1 MANKPKTTLEL
12 LKEWTLANIRHK
24 DLLRKEI
31 VEIEQDKQGW
41 EFVVHSTKGD
51 RFYCVAVKADF
62 EAIVKKAEN
71 RQLFIV
77 VPNTKENL
85 AALNSG
91 WSQLSKLDNF
101 CVYFVNPYSLSEKFW
116 TVCPALHE
124 KIADRATLKKGL
136 EAMFSTV
143 EPFVETPHNFR
154 ISSN

>member
-1 MANKPKTTLEL
+1 MPKTTIEI
-12 LKEWTLANIRHK
+12 LKDWALANIRHK
-24 DLLRKEI
+24 DLLRREI

-62 EAIVKKAEN
+62 EAIAKKAEN
-71 RQLFIV
+71 RQVFVV

-85 AALNSG
+85 AALNSS

-101 CVYFVNPYSLSEKFW
+101 CVYFANPYSLSEKFW

-124 KIADRATLKKGL
+124 KIADKTTLKKGL

-143 EPFVETPHNFR
+143 EPYVETPHNVR
-154 ISSN
+154 ISSS

>member
-1 MANKPKTTLEL
+1 MAKQSKTTLEI
-12 LKEWTLANIRHK
+12 LKDWALANIRHK

-62 EAIVKKAEN
+62 EEISKRAEGK
-71 RQLFIV
+71 QLFVV

-85 AALNSG
+85 AALNSS
-91 WSQLSKLDNF
+91 WSQLNKLDSF
-101 CVYFVNPYSLSEKFW
+101 CVYFVNPYSLLEKFW

-124 KIADRATLKKGL
+124 KIADKATLKKGL

-143 EPFVETPHNFR
+143 ELYVETPHNFR
-154 ISSN
+154 IASS